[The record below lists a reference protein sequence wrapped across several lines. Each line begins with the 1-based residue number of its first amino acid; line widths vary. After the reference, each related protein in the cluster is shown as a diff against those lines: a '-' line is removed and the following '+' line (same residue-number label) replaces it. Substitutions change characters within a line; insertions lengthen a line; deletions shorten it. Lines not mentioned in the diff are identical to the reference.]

1 MNSSN
6 LSSQQLALK
15 GSIKMDNIIM
25 TRPLFDKPNTA
36 LIKLRRDIKMQ
47 KLKQSL
53 NQIKSP
59 VMMKRSSSL
68 SLAMLSASSEP
79 LASRSQILSS
89 TMVIQASSPEIRA
102 P

>member
-47 KLKQSL
+47 KLKGWTNYKL
-53 NQIKSP
+53 DVIKSTLP
-59 VMMKRSSSL
+59 IQPEMGFSKDHDWL
-68 SLAMLSASSEP
+68 SNDDFV
-79 LASRSQILSS
+79 ILHVFSF
-89 TMVIQASSPEIRA
+89 
-102 P
+102 